1 LDKFLTFSIT
11 GLSLASIYA
20 IGASGLV
27 LTYTTTGIFNFAH
40 GAIGMIG
47 AFAYWQLRF
56 DWGWP
61 APLALAAVLLIMAPL
76 FGAFLE
82 TVIMRSLEGTSDAT
96 KLVVSISLLSGLI
109 GLANWIWQPGVQR
122 PTSRFFQGSKFT
134 VLGVYVSWHEATSM
148 LLALVVALSLRFLLH
163 RTGIGIAMRAAV
175 DDRDL
180 AMLNGAR
187 PNRGSLLAWA
197 LGCSLAALSGIL
209 FVGTLGLEAGVL
221 SLLIVNAYAAA
232 IVGRLRSL
240 PLTFVGALIL
250 GLAEAYWQG
259 YRSDFSFLSGSNLST
274 FGSAIPVMILFAVLL
289 LLPNPRLRGR
299 AARGR
304 EFFPAPSLGG
314 SLAFAAV
321 LIAGAAVVSGF
332 MTRAHQVDLAEAFA
346 YGVIALSFVPL
357 VGMAGRVSL
366 CQLSFAG
373 IGAVTM
379 AHMGG
384 GSALVGLVAA
394 VVVTAAVGALVALP
408 ALRLS
413 GIYLALATAAFAVAL
428 DRWVF
433 QLRNFEVFH
442 LFSVK
447 FFESG
452 SVSVS
457 RISIGGISTES
468 PRAQAVMLSV
478 VFSVLALFVTWVRRN
493 AFGRRLL
500 AIKESE
506 AACATF
512 GMNLTL
518 TKLSVFALSAGMAGL
533 GGALYGGLL
542 QSVNPG
548 HFSFVN
554 GLPLFMMA
562 VVGGIGS
569 VGGALNAGISLATL
583 GVLPDL
589 IPAFDKLVL
598 VMPGLI
604 GIGLGRNP
612 SGAVRQLV
620 ETFAPV
626 RRSPRAIAALTGALV
641 LLTALRSAEV
651 IGSWPYVLLAAAVT
665 FAAPPVA
672 ASFGRRGAGA
682 PDTADDTVVGGE
694 AGEAISLEWV
704 GLLRPFTDDDRKTL
718 DAALGCSVGAS
729 SGTA

>member
-1 LDKFLTFSIT
+1 MDKFLTFSIT
-11 GLSLASIYA
+11 GLSLAAIYA

-61 APLALAAVLLIMAPL
+61 APVALAVVLLGIAPL
-76 FGAFLE
+76 FGVFLE
-82 TVIMRSLEGTSDAT
+82 GVIMRSLEGTSDAT
-96 KLVVSISLLSGLI
+96 KIVVSISLLSGLI
-109 GLANWIWQPGVQR
+109 GLANWIWAPGVQR
-122 PTSRFFQGSKFT
+122 PTARFFQGSKFT
-134 VLGVYVSWHEATSM
+134 VFGVFVSWHEATSL
-148 LLALVVALSLRFLLH
+148 LLAVFVALALRFLLH

-187 PNRGSLLAWA
+187 PNRGSMLAWA
-197 LGCSLAALSGIL
+197 IGCSMAALSGIL
-209 FVGTLGLEAGVL
+209 FVGTLGLDAGVL

-259 YRSDFSFLSGSNLST
+259 YRSDVSFLSGSNLST
-274 FGSAIPVMILFAVLL
+274 FGSAIPVIILFAVLL

-299 AARGR
+299 AARSR
-304 EFFPAPSLGG
+304 EFFPAPSRGG
-314 SLAFAAV
+314 SFAFAAIIV
-321 LIAGAAVVSGF
+321 AGAAIVSGF
-332 MTRAHQVDLAEAFA
+332 MTRAHQIDLAEVFAF
-346 YGVIALSFVPL
+346 GIIALSFVPL

-379 AHMGG
+379 AHLGG
-384 GSALVGLVAA
+384 DNALVGLVAA
-394 VVVTAAVGALVALP
+394 VLLTAAVGAVVALP

-433 QLRNFEVFH
+433 QLRNFEVFG
-442 LFSVK
+442 LFPVK
-447 FFESG
+447 LFEAG
-452 SVSVS
+452 SVSVE
-457 RISIGGISTES
+457 RIEIAGMSTES
-468 PRAQAVMLSV
+468 PRAQAVALSV
-478 VFSVLALFVTWVRRN
+478 VFALVALFVAWIRRN

-533 GGALYGGLL
+533 GGALYGGML
-542 QSVNPG
+542 QSVSPG

-569 VGGALNAGISLATL
+569 VGGALNAGISMALL
-583 GVLPDL
+583 GVIPDVLPAL
-589 IPAFDKLVL
+589 DKVMLVT
-598 VMPGLI
+598 PGLI
-604 GIGLGRNP
+604 GIGLGKNP
-612 SGAVRQLV
+612 SGAVRQLS
-620 ETFAPV
+620 EAFEPV
-626 RRSPRAIAALTGALV
+626 RRSRTLLVLLGGALV
-641 LLTALRSAEV
+641 AVTALRQADV
-651 IGSWPYVLLAAAVT
+651 IDSWTFVLLAAVVVLGSPAV
-665 FAAPPVA
+665 APYV
-672 ASFGRRGAGA
+672 GRRAA
-682 PDTADDTVVGGE
+682 YGE
-694 AGEAISLEWV
+694 AEPAHSEVDEEMPLEWV
-704 GLLRPFTDDDRKTL
+704 GLLRPFTVEDRKAL
-718 DAALGCSVGAS
+718 DLALGTSGGVASGAP
-729 SGTA
+729 

>member
-1 LDKFLTFSIT
+1 MDKLLTFSIT
-11 GLSLASIYA
+11 GLSLAAIYA

-61 APLALAAVLLIMAPL
+61 APIALAVVLVVMAPL
-76 FGAFLE
+76 FGVFLE
-82 TVIMRSLEGTSDAT
+82 AVIMRSLEGTSDAT

-134 VLGVYVSWHEATSM
+134 VFGVFVSWHEATAL
-148 LLALVVALSLRFLLH
+148 LLAVGVALALRFLLH

-187 PNRGSLLAWA
+187 PNRGSMLAWA

-221 SLLIVNAYAAA
+221 ALLIVNAYAAA

-250 GLAEAYWQG
+250 GLGEAYWQG
-259 YRSDFSFLSGSNLST
+259 YRADVSFLSGSNLST

-289 LLPNPRLRGR
+289 VLPNPRLKGR
-299 AARGR
+299 AARSR
-304 EFFPAPSLGG
+304 EFFAAPSRGAA
-314 SLAFAAV
+314 LAFSGV
-321 LIAGAAVVSGF
+321 MVVGAYVISGF
-332 MTRAHQVDLAEAFA
+332 MTRAHQIDLAEAFA
-346 YGVIALSFVPL
+346 FAIIALSFVPL

-379 AHMGG
+379 AHLGNEN
-384 GSALVGLVAA
+384 SLRGLVAA
-394 VVVTAAVGALVALP
+394 VVITAAVGALVALP

-433 QLRNFEVFH
+433 QLRSFEVFG
-442 LFSVK
+442 LFPVK
-447 FFESG
+447 FFEAG
-452 SVSVS
+452 SVSVN
-457 RISIGGISTES
+457 RVEVGGISTAS
-468 PRAQAVMLSV
+468 PRAQAMLLSI
-478 VFSVLALFVTWVRRN
+478 VFALLALFVTWIRRN

-500 AIKESE
+500 ALKESE

-518 TKLSVFALSAGMAGL
+518 AKLTVFALAAGIAGL

-548 HFSFVN
+548 HFSFVT
-554 GLPLFMMA
+554 GLPVFMLA

-569 VGGALNAGISLATL
+569 VGGALNAGIGLATL
-583 GVLPDL
+583 AVIPNL
-589 IPAFDKLVL
+589 IPALEKVMP
-598 VMPGLI
+598 VMPGLV

-612 SGAVRQLV
+612 SGGVQKMTEA
-620 ETFAPV
+620 FAPV
-626 RRSPRAIAALTGALV
+626 RRSPRALLALTGALA
-641 LLTALRSAEV
+641 LLTVLRSIDV
-651 IGSWPYVLLAAAVT
+651 IGNWPYVLLAMAVAFASPLVATTLGGRGSDPAA
-665 FAAPPVA
+665 
-672 ASFGRRGAGA
+672 GEGAGE
-682 PDTADDTVVGGE
+682 DGE
-694 AGEAISLEWV
+694 PIALEWV
-704 GLLRPFTDDDRKTL
+704 GLLRPFTDDDRKSMDL
-718 DAALGCSVGAS
+718 SLGHS
-729 SGTA
+729 SGVSRGTA

>member
-1 LDKFLTFSIT
+1 MDKLLTFSIT
-11 GLSLASIYA
+11 GLSLAAIYA

-27 LTYTTTGIFNFAH
+27 LTYTTTGVFNFAH

-61 APLALAAVLLIMAPL
+61 APVALAVVLLLMAPL
-76 FGAFLE
+76 FGVFLE
-82 TVIMRSLEGTSDAT
+82 SVIMRSLEGTSDAT

-122 PTSRFFQGSKFT
+122 PTARFFQGSKFT
-134 VLGVYVSWHEATSM
+134 VFGVYVSWHEATAM
-148 LLALVVALSLRFLLH
+148 LLALGVALALRLLLH

-187 PNRGSLLAWA
+187 PNRGSMLAWA

-240 PLTFVGALIL
+240 PLTFIGALIL
-250 GLAEAYWQG
+250 GLGEAYWQG
-259 YRSDFSFLSGSNLST
+259 YRADVSFLSGINLST

-289 LLPNPRLRGR
+289 MLPNPRLRGR
-299 AARGR
+299 AARSR
-304 EFFPAPSLGG
+304 EFFPAPSLGS
-314 SLAFAAV
+314 SLAFAAILV
-321 LIAGAAVVSGF
+321 IGATVVSGF

-346 YGVIALSFVPL
+346 YGIIALSFVPL

-379 AHMGG
+379 AH
-384 GSALVGLVAA
+384 VGADNAIVGIVVA
-394 VVVTAAVGALVALP
+394 VILTAAIGAVVALP

-433 QLRNFEVFH
+433 QLRNFEVFG
-442 LFSVK
+442 LFPVK
-447 FFESG
+447 FFEAG
-452 SVSVS
+452 SVSVN
-457 RISIGGISTES
+457 RIELGGVSTES
-468 PRAQAVMLSV
+468 PRAQAILLASV
-478 VFSVLALFVTWVRRN
+478 FALLALFVTWIRRN

-518 TKLSVFALSAGMAGL
+518 AKLSVFALSAGMAGL
-533 GGALYGGLL
+533 GGALFGGLI

-548 HFSFVN
+548 QFSFVN
-554 GLPLFMMA
+554 GLPLFMLA

-589 IPAFDKLVL
+589 LPSLDKVVL

-612 SGAVRQLV
+612 SGAVQQLT

-626 RRSPRAIAALTGALV
+626 RRSPRALALLAGALV
-641 LLTALRSAEV
+641 LVTSLRSFDVIGNWTFVLLTAAVVFAS
-651 IGSWPYVLLAAAVT
+651 PPLAA
-665 FAAPPVA
+665 
-672 ASFGRRGAGA
+672 SLGRRGAEEPVPEGGA
-682 PDTADDTVVGGE
+682 EGE
-694 AGEAISLEWV
+694 GTISLEWV
-704 GLLRPFTDDDRKTL
+704 GLLRRFTDDDRRDL
-718 DAALGCSVGAS
+718 DLALGFSGGAS